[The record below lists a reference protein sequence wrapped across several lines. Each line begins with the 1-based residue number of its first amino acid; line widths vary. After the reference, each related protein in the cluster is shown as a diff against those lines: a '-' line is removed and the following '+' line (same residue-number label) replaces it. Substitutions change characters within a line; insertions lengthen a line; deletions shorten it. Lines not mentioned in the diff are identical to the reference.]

1 MGTAIKASGYKQ
13 LCYNFATPD
22 FLLFLF
28 LIKKKKRLK
37 SSHKNHPGFTQMK
50 LYGSEQ

>member
-1 MGTAIKASGYKQ
+1 MGTGIKASGYKQ

-28 LIKKKKRLK
+28 LIFKKRLK
-37 SSHKNHPGFTQMK
+37 SSHKNHPGFMQMK

>member
-28 LIKKKKRLK
+28 LIKKNKKG
-37 SSHKNHPGFTQMK
+37 SSLVTKITQASRK
-50 LYGSEQ
+50 